1 VSGNVSGDPLNAL
14 RPGRIGSLTLRNRII
29 KTATNEGMAPNGMPS
44 EALARFHG
52 AIAQG
57 GTALCTVA
65 YLAVDP
71 DGRTFGNQMYA
82 RPEVLPGLRRVTDTV
97 HAAGAAASIQL
108 THCGH
113 FSRNREIR
121 GRGPLGPSFAINQY
135 GLMSGVPFGYR
146 MTESEMGATADAFA
160 RAALLAREAGFDAV
174 ELHFG
179 HGYLLSQ
186 FLSPATNRRRDRYG
200 GAIEGRLRFPLAV
213 LRAVRRAVGT
223 EFPIL
228 AKTNLSDG
236 FRGGLQ
242 IEDAITVAQSLEHD
256 GIDAIVLSGGFTSR
270 TPFYLMR
277 GDTPLQSMIEVE
289 HNPLQRFLMRWVG
302 PRVMRTYPFEEMFFL
317 EQAREVRKAVKVP
330 LVLLGGIVSADN
342 IEHAMAEGFDF
353 VAMGRALI
361 ADPDFVRRMER
372 GEKVRTRCIQCNR
385 CVAEMD
391 RGGVRCVLDDP
402 ARGVAA

>member
-1 VSGNVSGDPLNAL
+1 VTPGVSDDALNAL

-29 KTATNEGMAPNGMPS
+29 KTATNEGMAPGGMPTES
-44 EALARFHG
+44 LARFHG
-52 AIAQG
+52 RLAEG
-57 GTALCTVA
+57 GVALSTVA
-65 YLAVDP
+65 YLAVTA
-71 DGRTFGNQMYA
+71 DGRTFGDQLYS
-82 RPEVLPGLRRVTDTV
+82 RPEVIPGLRRVSDAI
-97 HAAGAAASIQL
+97 HSAGGAASIQL

-135 GLMSGVPFGYR
+135 GLMSGVPFGYQ
-146 MTESEMGATADAFA
+146 MTESEMGETADAFA

-174 ELHFG
+174 ELHYG

-186 FLSPATNRRRDRYG
+186 FLSPATNHRRDRYG
-200 GAIEGRLRFPLAV
+200 GSIEGRLRFPLAV
-213 LRAVRRAVGT
+213 LRAVRNAVGKD
-223 EFPIL
+223 FPIL

-236 FRGGLQ
+236 FRGGL
-242 IEDAITVAQSLEHD
+242 ELPDAISVATSLEAA
-256 GIDAIVLSGGFTSR
+256 GIDALVLSGGFTSR

-277 GDTPLQSMIEVE
+277 GDTPLASMIAAE

-302 PRVMRTYPFEEMFFL
+302 PRVIRAYPFEEMFFL
-317 EQAREVRKAVKVP
+317 EQAREVRKAVKIP

-342 IEHAMAEGFDF
+342 IEHAMAEGFEF

-402 ARGVAA
+402 PAGPA